1 MHEHD
6 IDRIAAVA
14 ENRLEGQGLI
24 AAQAEIDAC
33 EECRQRLAEQRLAL
47 SFLKEAPDVSMTA
60 IERARLHR
68 ALRPAP
74 KRSRWM
80 KLAPAFAA
88 AAAIVVVAASAI
100 LPRGGAATM
109 TTLKTQSDLTGGGLE
124 RSSPEMAN
132 DSGAPAPEAVESTIT
147 TAAAAT
153 TLAGS
158 ELTVYSSAR
167 EFAAEADRLRT
178 TPPEEPAA
186 QCAEVAHEAMDED
199 PITAGEIDYN
209 GVPAVM
215 YVYEETAFIFATAT
229 CDFLE
234 EIPADTP

>member
-1 MHEHD
+1 
-6 IDRIAAVA
+6 
-14 ENRLEGQGLI
+14 
-24 AAQAEIDAC
+24 
-33 EECRQRLAEQRLAL
+33 
-47 SFLKEAPDVSMTA
+47 
-60 IERARLHR
+60 
-68 ALRPAP
+68 
-74 KRSRWM
+74 M

-147 TAAAAT
+147 TAAAATT